1 MSATATQPEAMPD
14 RQETAEV
21 QPFIPTPERLSQ
33 LLEMDIGEVRRMYQS
48 ATERGQLVDQIM
60 AEQET
65 LSEHHS
71 NIYRDEMEEL
81 IRVGSEQ
88 LAKNPDVSLFELEE
102 TLHEVQQSLAAKRD
116 FLTETSP
123 EGLSQ
128 GEAKEQVLE
137 RVEQSEE
144 QAGTEKE
151 KGLWHKAW
159 RAITW
164 LPREHPV
171 IFSILLI
178 AAAAWGLSELF
189 EYLGGAQVELAGE
202 ADALVRET
210 SGAAE
215 AVTPVTGLTE
225 PGSAITAPG
234 TGPVS
239 PSGVTGYG
247 DTMLPSTH
255 PSLPSDIPGTR

>member
-65 LSEHHS
+65 LSEYHS

-102 TLHEVQQSLAAKRD
+102 TAKIFED
-116 FLTETSP
+116 FFDET
-123 EGLSQ
+123 
-128 GEAKEQVLE
+128 
-137 RVEQSEE
+137 
-144 QAGTEKE
+144 
-151 KGLWHKAW
+151 
-159 RAITW
+159 
-164 LPREHPV
+164 
-171 IFSILLI
+171 
-178 AAAAWGLSELF
+178 
-189 EYLGGAQVELAGE
+189 Y
-202 ADALVRET
+202 
-210 SGAAE
+210 
-215 AVTPVTGLTE
+215 
-225 PGSAITAPG
+225 
-234 TGPVS
+234 
-239 PSGVTGYG
+239 
-247 DTMLPSTH
+247 
-255 PSLPSDIPGTR
+255 